1 VHGDPADAATVGSDT
16 DAAAVGSDTDAAA
29 VGSDTDGP
37 AVGSDTDG
45 PAVGSDT
52 DGPPRALVIAAL
64 ALAVLGLGA
73 ILTLAA
79 MRRPRVPP
87 VAIAAVPAP
96 AAQAPQCQALLAAL
110 PDSLGDLPRAETA
123 QPTPAGTAAWRGD
136 GDPVILRCGLDRPAE
151 FVVGAP
157 LQMVGDVSWFRLDDA
172 DTRRSTWVS
181 VDRSVYIALTLPAD
195 SGPTPIQTMSEAIA
209 RAMPVLPIRPG
220 PPA

>member
-1 VHGDPADAATVGSDT
+1 MHGDPTDDAVVGSDP
-16 DAAAVGSDTDAAA
+16 DAAAVGSDPDAAA
-29 VGSDTDGP
+29 VGSE
-37 AVGSDTDG
+37 
-45 PAVGSDT
+45 T

-73 ILTLAA
+73 VLTLAA
-79 MRRPRVPP
+79 LRRPPVPP

-96 AAQAPQCQALLAAL
+96 AAQAPQCQALVAAL
-110 PDSLGDLPRAETA
+110 PDSLGDLRRAETA

-157 LQMVGDVSWFRLDDA
+157 IQMVDDVSWFRLDDP
-172 DTRRSTWVS
+172 DTRRSTWIS
-181 VDRSVYIALTLPAD
+181 VDRPVYVALTLPAD

-209 RAMPVLPIRPG
+209 HTMGAIPVRPG
-220 PPA
+220 PLR

>member
-1 VHGDPADAATVGSDT
+1 VHGSDADGATVGSDAG
-16 DAAAVGSDTDAAA
+16 AAPVGSDA
-29 VGSDTDGP
+29 
-37 AVGSDTDG
+37 
-45 PAVGSDT
+45 

-79 MRRPRVPP
+79 MRRPPVPP

-96 AAQAPQCQALLAAL
+96 AAQTPQCQALLATL
-110 PDSLGDLPRAETA
+110 PDSLGELPRAETA

-151 FVVGAP
+151 FVVGTP
-157 LQMVGDVSWFRLDDA
+157 IQMVDDVSWFRLDDA

-181 VDRSVYIALTLPAD
+181 VDRPVYIALTLPAD
-195 SGPTPIQTMSEAIA
+195 SGPTPIQAMSEAIA
-209 RAMPVLPIRPG
+209 HTMGAVPVRPG
-220 PPA
+220 PLR

>member
-1 VHGDPADAATVGSDT
+1 VHGDPTDAADVGSDA
-16 DAAAVGSDTDAAA
+16 DGADVS
-29 VGSDTDGP
+29 SDTDGP
-37 AVGSDTDG
+37 AVDSDTDG
-45 PAVGSDT
+45 PAVDSDT

-73 ILTLAA
+73 VLTLAA
-79 MRRPRVPP
+79 TRRPPVPP
-87 VAIAAVPAP
+87 VAIAAVPSP

-157 LQMVGDVSWFRLDDA
+157 VQMVDDVSWFRLDDP

-181 VDRSVYIALTLPAD
+181 VDRPVYIALTLPTD

-209 RAMPVLPIRPG
+209 RTMGAIPVRPG
-220 PPA
+220 PLR

>member
-1 VHGDPADAATVGSDT
+1 VHGDPTDDANVGSDT
-16 DAAAVGSDTDAAA
+16 DDAN
-29 VGSDTDGP
+29 
-37 AVGSDTDG
+37 
-45 PAVGSDT
+45 VGSDT

-64 ALAVLGLGA
+64 ALALLGLGA
-73 ILTLAA
+73 VLTLAA
-79 MRRPRVPP
+79 TRRAPVPP

-96 AAQAPQCQALLAAL
+96 GAQAPQCQALLAAL
-110 PDSLGDLPRAETA
+110 PDSLGDLHRAETA

-157 LQMVGDVSWFRLDDA
+157 VQMVDDVSWFRLDDP

-181 VDRSVYIALTLPAD
+181 VDRPVYIALTLPAD

-209 RAMPVLPIRPG
+209 RTMEAIPVRPG
-220 PPA
+220 PLR

>member
-1 VHGDPADAATVGSDT
+1 M
-16 DAAAVGSDTDAAA
+16 
-29 VGSDTDGP
+29 
-37 AVGSDTDG
+37 
-45 PAVGSDT
+45 
-52 DGPPRALVIAAL
+52 IAAL

-73 ILTLAA
+73 VLTLAA
-79 MRRPRVPP
+79 LRRPPVPP

-96 AAQAPQCQALLAAL
+96 AAQAPQCQALVAAL
-110 PDSLGDLPRAETA
+110 PDSLGDLRRAETA

-157 LQMVGDVSWFRLDDA
+157 VQMVDDVSWFRLDDP
-172 DTRRSTWVS
+172 DTRRSTWIS
-181 VDRSVYIALTLPAD
+181 VDRPVYVALTLPAD

-209 RAMPVLPIRPG
+209 RTVPVLPMRPG

>member
-1 VHGDPADAATVGSDT
+1 MHGDPTDAADIGSGADGATVGSDT
-16 DAAAVGSDTDAAA
+16 DGATVG
-29 VGSDTDGP
+29 P
-37 AVGSDTDG
+37 
-45 PAVGSDT
+45 DT

-73 ILTLAA
+73 VLTLAA
-79 MRRPRVPP
+79 TRRPPVPP

-96 AAQAPQCQALLAAL
+96 AAQAPQCQALLATL

-123 QPTPAGTAAWRGD
+123 QPTPAGTAAWRSD

-157 LQMVGDVSWFRLDDA
+157 VQMVDDVSWFRLDDP
-172 DTRRSTWVS
+172 DTRRSTWIS
-181 VDRSVYIALTLPAD
+181 VDRPVYIALTLPAD

-209 RAMPVLPIRPG
+209 RTMGAIPIRPVSLR
-220 PPA
+220 